1 MDIDPE
7 SVTIFTHGTT
17 FMWSSKEDE
26 PRSVDTLLNACISR
40 GCGSYEGI
48 RKPVIAEEMR
58 KVLGRI
64 NGKISDYPLTGEL
77 KVDTV
82 VSYMDPTYYLL
93 IEELIERELPARDEI
108 LYNLVLHRFPMSTI
122 RCCLR
127 KWNRVVSPRS
137 TTIFDA
143 IHASWEQRL
152 ESEHEELIHLLVNNF
167 GLYDEIPSFLY
178 REAPI
183 KEMIILLAC
192 HYTRA
197 RHLVMDALQWVLPV
211 KDMCLLVFSYITNSL
226 IKSDK

>member
-7 SVTIFTHGTT
+7 SARIFTHGKT
-17 FMWSSKEDE
+17 FLWRSKEDE
-26 PRSVDTLLNACISR
+26 PRSVDTLLNACITR
-40 GCGSYEGI
+40 GCGSSEGI
-48 RKPVIAEEMR
+48 RKPVITEAMR

-77 KVDTV
+77 TVDTV
-82 VSYMDPTYYLL
+82 VSYMDPTYHLL

-108 LYNLVLHRFPMSTI
+108 LYNLINHKFPMSTI

-143 IHASWEQRL
+143 LHASWNQRS
-152 ESEHEELIHLLVNNF
+152 ETEHEELIQILVSNF
-167 GLYDEIPSFLY
+167 GLYDQIPSFLY
-178 REAPI
+178 REAPT
-183 KEMIILLAC
+183 KEMTILLAC

-197 RHLVMDALQWVLPV
+197 RHLVMDALQCVLPV
-211 KDMCLLVFSYITNSL
+211 KDICLLTFSYVTDSL